1 MPKSKRRPPPAETET
16 ISRPTQTTVEDGAS
30 SQADESENET
40 ADAELDSDEEGGVSG
55 KDAVEGAADSV
66 PDVDDFKSILQ
77 AELTADTIQ
86 HYLNR
91 ISVKPLLTVEEEQR
105 YSRLAKAGEF
115 EARQVMIE
123 RNLRLVVSIA
133 KGYLNRGVPLLDL
146 IEEGNLGLMHAIEKF
161 DPTRGFRFSTYA
173 TWWIRQSIERAIMH
187 QARLIRL
194 PVHVVREL
202 NQVLKAR
209 RALETEGRQR
219 VDGDGALNERIE
231 IPAGDS
237 EVGNTLQT
245 YLREIRRA
253 PLLTPQQE
261 FETATRARA
270 GDFAARQAMIEHNLR
285 LVVSIAKNYLGRGL
299 PLTDLI
305 EEGNLG
311 LMHSIDKFE
320 PERGFRFST
329 YASWWVR
336 QSIERAIM
344 HQARLVRLP
353 VHVVRELNQVLK
365 ARRALEAASASA
377 GHSDQPVRVDD
388 VAAAVGRPVG
398 EVTALLK
405 FAEQPTSLDAPVER
419 HLGEAAGESV
429 LDGVADDGAT
439 DPMNLTLG
447 NEIEVLLTHGL
458 DELNE
463 REREVVS
470 GRYGLGDREPETLE
484 VLAER
489 LGLTR
494 ERIRQIQNEA
504 LLKLRRRMTRHG
516 VDRDSIF

>member
-1 MPKSKRRPPPAETET
+1 MARKRAPLDGHVPDATDPAPPPHVNGATFVAPALESGPALDDVEVPPGDDETL
-16 ISRPTQTTVEDGAS
+16 A
-30 SQADESENET
+30 
-40 ADAELDSDEEGGVSG
+40 GVNG
-55 KDAVEGAADSV
+55 ERVDLPAGAA
-66 PDVDDFKSILQ
+66 
-77 AELTADTIQ
+77 
-86 HYLNR
+86 
-91 ISVKPLLTVEEEQR
+91 
-105 YSRLAKAGEF
+105 
-115 EARQVMIE
+115 
-123 RNLRLVVSIA
+123 
-133 KGYLNRGVPLLDL
+133 
-146 IEEGNLGLMHAIEKF
+146 
-161 DPTRGFRFSTYA
+161 
-173 TWWIRQSIERAIMH
+173 
-187 QARLIRL
+187 
-194 PVHVVREL
+194 
-202 NQVLKAR
+202 
-209 RALETEGRQR
+209 
-219 VDGDGALNERIE
+219 
-231 IPAGDS
+231 

-261 FETATRARA
+261 FDTATRARA
-270 GDFAARQAMIEHNLR
+270 GDFGARQAMIEHNLR

-299 PLTDLI
+299 PMTDLI

-311 LMHSIDKFE
+311 LMHSIGKFE

-365 ARRALEAASASA
+365 ARRALEAASAAA
-377 GHSDQPVRVDD
+377 GHIDQPVRVEE

-398 EVTALLK
+398 EVSALLK

-419 HLGEAAGESV
+419 HQGDGGSESV

-439 DPMNLTLG
+439 DPMSLTLS
-447 NEIEVLLTHGL
+447 NEVEALLDHGL
-458 DELNE
+458 HELND
-463 REREVVS
+463 REREVVA

-494 ERIRQIQNEA
+494 ERIRQIQQEA
-504 LLKLRRRMTRHG
+504 LLKLRRRLVRQG